1 MLPSLFHSSS
11 DGAGR
16 SGVYL
21 AIDANI
27 ELSEEDGVFD
37 VYGYLKKMRQQR
49 RGLVESLVS
58 ESMSLPICNPS
69 IRMRFLDHDA
79 TRQIIMTRWK
89 LGTSNS

>member
-1 MLPSLFHSSS
+1 MIYQNTNISHNPAQSLQPDITCLVLFFS

-37 VYGYLKKMRQQR
+37 VYGYLKKMRLQR
-49 RGLVESLVS
+49 RGLIETMVRLIPLLFTLWDS
-58 ESMSLPICNPS
+58 N
-69 IRMRFLDHDA
+69 
-79 TRQIIMTRWK
+79 Q
-89 LGTSNS
+89 GTL

>member
-1 MLPSLFHSSS
+1 MAPSRDGWKILQLRCLFSNSSSEWDDSLSLNS

-58 ESMSLPICNPS
+58 QSLRKTS
-69 IRMRFLDHDA
+69 VK
-79 TRQIIMTRWK
+79 MTR
-89 LGTSNS
+89 TTA

>member
-49 RGLVESLVS
+49 R
-58 ESMSLPICNPS
+58 
-69 IRMRFLDHDA
+69 RQR
-79 TRQIIMTRWK
+79 TRQDLGPMGRTRIIQLLCAMLFSTWT
-89 LGTSNS
+89 LGVMVTVDNTMLI